1 MALDRREFDPRD
13 LNPPSEP
20 ADQPAAERRASA
32 DGLREQAASCR
43 RLASSARTRSGT
55 TSLQALGD
63 HFDEQA
69 RKLDPS
75 SQRR

>member
-1 MALDRREFDPRD
+1 MSRQEFDPRF
-13 LNPPSEP
+13 LNPEAAPDYG
-20 ADQPAAERRASA
+20 ADPGAERRQSA

-43 RLASSARTRSGT
+43 RLAASARTRSGT
-55 TSLQALGD
+55 TSLEALAE